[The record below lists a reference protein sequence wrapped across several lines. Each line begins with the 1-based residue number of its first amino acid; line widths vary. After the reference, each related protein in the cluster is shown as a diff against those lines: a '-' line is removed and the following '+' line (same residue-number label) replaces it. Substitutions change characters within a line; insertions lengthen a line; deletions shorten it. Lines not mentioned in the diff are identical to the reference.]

1 MRYKINMAEK
11 EMQEVPE
18 TTSSKTMVDIIKS
31 KLTKIEYLI
40 MTHHITELVKK
51 QMKEELR
58 QELKAKKK

>member
-1 MRYKINMAEK
+1 MGSTEL
-11 EMQEVPE
+11 EEV
-18 TTSSKTMVDIIKS
+18 TTEPTSGKTMMDVIKN